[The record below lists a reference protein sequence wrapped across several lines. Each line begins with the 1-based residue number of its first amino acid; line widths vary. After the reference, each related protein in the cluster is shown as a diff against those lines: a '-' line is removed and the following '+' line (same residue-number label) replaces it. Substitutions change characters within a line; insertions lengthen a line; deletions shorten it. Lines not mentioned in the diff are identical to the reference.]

1 MVSSISKTQTK
12 TKAFPKDLFI
22 LSFSFCPENRLKK
35 VEPPALHI
43 RANAIIIYDKG
54 KQTDNPANAEVPLKL
69 PTNIRSTML

>member
-1 MVSSISKTQTK
+1 MLNASSNRQTR
-12 TKAFPKDLFI
+12 TKALPKDLFI
-22 LSFSFCPENRLKK
+22 LSFSFCPENKLKK